1 MLKPA
6 KQPHIRLTALFLCV
20 TMFLSTLFFNA
31 HTAYAADGTI
41 DYKAGAKIP
50 YGDYYTSRMSFD
62 GNNTAYCVEPLKK
75 TPASGKYPYNLLG
88 KNSPLRKAL
97 YYLNGGYGYEK
108 VIKDQYFQGW
118 SDDNSYVIGHLVVSY
133 IHAGNNGDAGAFH
146 GAPQNYIDKA
156 LEVANAIEGLPA
168 PPESFRAF
176 IVPGNASQTFAGSW
190 YQVPN
195 GFIELQ
201 KSSAN
206 TDISDKNG
214 NYSLEGAKYGI
225 YKGEELVETL
235 VTDKKGYAK
244 SKELA
249 EGSYTVKEISA
260 PEGFAIDPSAHNVTV
275 KAEGTSTVK
284 VKDIPQNNPVK
295 LLLKKLDADTQQNS
309 AQGTGSLANAE
320 FTIKFYTE
328 QSATDPGANGK
339 KPVRTWILKTDA
351 SGEIHFTKDYLVS
364 GDEFFYASD
373 GKTVC
378 FPLGTVTV
386 QETKAPAGYLPNE
399 SVFVQQ
405 ITSTGTEETI
415 SIYNASSVEEQVFRG
430 GVKIQKRDLET
441 QGTQA
446 QGTASLAD
454 AEFTI
459 TTLNKQP
466 VWVGGKLYENGQAVL
481 TIKSDAHGIAA
492 SAADALPL
500 GHYRIE
506 ETKAPSGYLTD
517 GAKALEFDIT
527 QNGEIVDLTTEET
540 SVSNQIIRGG
550 VKIQK
555 RDLETGEAKPQGNAS
570 LKDAEFT
577 ITNLGPNPVL
587 VDGTLYEKDQV
598 VLTLKT
604 DEKGL
609 ASTKKDTLPYGHYRG
624 DETKAP
630 EGYLNE
636 GKLSQEFHITENGK
650 ILDLTAKETAISNQV
665 IRGDLEFVKVS
676 DGDLN
681 RLANVPFSITS
692 KTTGESHTIVTDK
705 NGYAS
710 TSSEWNKHTT
720 NTNRGETSED
730 GIWFGSSKPDDTKGA
745 LIYDTYILEEQ
756 RCDSNEGM
764 NLLKIEVSVYKNH
777 VVVDM
782 GTLTDDQITIGTTAL
797 DKDSNSHFA
806 KPEEKITLVDTV
818 EYEGLKKGQSYK
830 LIGTLMDQE
839 SGKPIEIDGKPVTA
853 ETTFKPKKSSGSAK
867 VTFTFN
873 ASSLKGK
880 TIVVFEE
887 LYQEDLKLAV
897 HADITDQDQT
907 IYFPEIGTT
916 AKDKETDMNL
926 SQADKEVTLVDTVAY
941 KNLLPGEEYV
951 MTGTLMDKETGKPVE
966 IDKKEVTAETTFT
979 PKESSGTVDVIFS
992 FDGTSLAGKTV
1003 VVFESATYDGKEFA
1017 THADL
1022 EDNGQTIYFPEIAT
1036 TAKDKAD
1043 GDHFAKTDKEITI
1056 VDTVKYSNLIPR
1068 KEYAL
1073 TGTLMDKETKE
1084 PLQADGKPFTATTTF
1099 TPEDASGSIELT
1111 FTFDG
1116 SILSGKTIVVFE
1128 SLTYQEKE
1136 IAVHAD
1142 IEDHEQ
1148 SIYFPGIGTTAKDK
1162 ADGDQEAVATK
1173 EVTIID
1179 TVSYQNLIP
1188 DTPYKLVGTLM
1199 DKTTQKE
1206 VMIDGKP
1213 VTAETEFTP
1222 KDSNGSVEVIFTFDG
1237 STLAGH
1243 DVVVFEKL
1251 FSLEGE
1257 TALEIASHEDLDD
1270 KGQTIKLTEAPKDT
1284 PEPSKPVKTGDE
1296 TTVLPYLL
1304 LAGAALLFA
1313 AGFGILYIRKRKKD
1327 K

>member
-133 IHAGNNGDAGAFH
+133 IHAGNNGDTGAFH

-176 IVPGNASQTFAGSW
+176 IVPGDASQTFAGSW

-260 PEGFAIDPSAHNVTV
+260 PEGFAIDTSAHNVTV

-339 KPVRTWILKTDA
+339 KPVRTWIFKTDA

-466 VWVGGKLYENGQAVL
+466 V
-481 TIKSDAHGIAA
+481 
-492 SAADALPL
+492 
-500 GHYRIE
+500 
-506 ETKAPSGYLTD
+506 
-517 GAKALEFDIT
+517 
-527 QNGEIVDLTTEET
+527 
-540 SVSNQIIRGG
+540 
-550 VKIQK
+550 
-555 RDLETGEAKPQGNAS
+555 
-570 LKDAEFT
+570 
-577 ITNLGPNPVL
+577 
-587 VDGTLYEKDQV
+587 
-598 VLTLKT
+598 
-604 DEKGL
+604 
-609 ASTKKDTLPYGHYRG
+609 
-624 DETKAP
+624 
-630 EGYLNE
+630 
-636 GKLSQEFHITENGK
+636 
-650 ILDLTAKETAISNQV
+650 
-665 IRGDLEFVKVS
+665 
-676 DGDLN
+676 
-681 RLANVPFSITS
+681 
-692 KTTGESHTIVTDK
+692 
-705 NGYAS
+705 
-710 TSSEWNKHTT
+710 
-720 NTNRGETSED
+720 
-730 GIWFGSSKPDDTKGA
+730 
-745 LIYDTYILEEQ
+745 
-756 RCDSNEGM
+756 
-764 NLLKIEVSVYKNH
+764 
-777 VVVDM
+777 
-782 GTLTDDQITIGTTAL
+782 
-797 DKDSNSHFA
+797 
-806 KPEEKITLVDTV
+806 
-818 EYEGLKKGQSYK
+818 
-830 LIGTLMDQE
+830 
-839 SGKPIEIDGKPVTA
+839 
-853 ETTFKPKKSSGSAK
+853 
-867 VTFTFN
+867 
-873 ASSLKGK
+873 
-880 TIVVFEE
+880 
-887 LYQEDLKLAV
+887 
-897 HADITDQDQT
+897 
-907 IYFPEIGTT
+907 
-916 AKDKETDMNL
+916 
-926 SQADKEVTLVDTVAY
+926 
-941 KNLLPGEEYV
+941 
-951 MTGTLMDKETGKPVE
+951 
-966 IDKKEVTAETTFT
+966 
-979 PKESSGTVDVIFS
+979 
-992 FDGTSLAGKTV
+992 
-1003 VVFESATYDGKEFA
+1003 
-1017 THADL
+1017 
-1022 EDNGQTIYFPEIAT
+1022 
-1036 TAKDKAD
+1036 
-1043 GDHFAKTDKEITI
+1043 
-1056 VDTVKYSNLIPR
+1056 
-1068 KEYAL
+1068 
-1073 TGTLMDKETKE
+1073 
-1084 PLQADGKPFTATTTF
+1084 
-1099 TPEDASGSIELT
+1099 
-1111 FTFDG
+1111 
-1116 SILSGKTIVVFE
+1116 
-1128 SLTYQEKE
+1128 
-1136 IAVHAD
+1136 
-1142 IEDHEQ
+1142 
-1148 SIYFPGIGTTAKDK
+1148 
-1162 ADGDQEAVATK
+1162 
-1173 EVTIID
+1173 
-1179 TVSYQNLIP
+1179 
-1188 DTPYKLVGTLM
+1188 
-1199 DKTTQKE
+1199 
-1206 VMIDGKP
+1206 
-1213 VTAETEFTP
+1213 
-1222 KDSNGSVEVIFTFDG
+1222 
-1237 STLAGH
+1237 
-1243 DVVVFEKL
+1243 
-1251 FSLEGE
+1251 
-1257 TALEIASHEDLDD
+1257 
-1270 KGQTIKLTEAPKDT
+1270 
-1284 PEPSKPVKTGDE
+1284 
-1296 TTVLPYLL
+1296 
-1304 LAGAALLFA
+1304 
-1313 AGFGILYIRKRKKD
+1313 
-1327 K
+1327 

>member
-1 MLKPA
+1 
-6 KQPHIRLTALFLCV
+6 
-20 TMFLSTLFFNA
+20 
-31 HTAYAADGTI
+31 
-41 DYKAGAKIP
+41 
-50 YGDYYTSRMSFD
+50 
-62 GNNTAYCVEPLKK
+62 
-75 TPASGKYPYNLLG
+75 
-88 KNSPLRKAL
+88 
-97 YYLNGGYGYEK
+97 
-108 VIKDQYFQGW
+108 
-118 SDDNSYVIGHLVVSY
+118 
-133 IHAGNNGDAGAFH
+133 
-146 GAPQNYIDKA
+146 
-156 LEVANAIEGLPA
+156 
-168 PPESFRAF
+168 
-176 IVPGNASQTFAGSW
+176 
-190 YQVPN
+190 
-195 GFIELQ
+195 
-201 KSSAN
+201 
-206 TDISDKNG
+206 
-214 NYSLEGAKYGI
+214 
-225 YKGEELVETL
+225 
-235 VTDKKGYAK
+235 
-244 SKELA
+244 
-249 EGSYTVKEISA
+249 
-260 PEGFAIDPSAHNVTV
+260 
-275 KAEGTSTVK
+275 
-284 VKDIPQNNPVK
+284 
-295 LLLKKLDADTQQNS
+295 
-309 AQGTGSLANAE
+309 
-320 FTIKFYTE
+320 
-328 QSATDPGANGK
+328 
-339 KPVRTWILKTDA
+339 
-351 SGEIHFTKDYLVS
+351 
-364 GDEFFYASD
+364 
-373 GKTVC
+373 
-378 FPLGTVTV
+378 
-386 QETKAPAGYLPNE
+386 
-399 SVFVQQ
+399 
-405 ITSTGTEETI
+405 
-415 SIYNASSVEEQVFRG
+415 
-430 GVKIQKRDLET
+430 
-441 QGTQA
+441 
-446 QGTASLAD
+446 
-454 AEFTI
+454 
-459 TTLNKQP
+459 
-466 VWVGGKLYENGQAVL
+466 
-481 TIKSDAHGIAA
+481 
-492 SAADALPL
+492 
-500 GHYRIE
+500 
-506 ETKAPSGYLTD
+506 
-517 GAKALEFDIT
+517 
-527 QNGEIVDLTTEET
+527 
-540 SVSNQIIRGG
+540 
-550 VKIQK
+550 
-555 RDLETGEAKPQGNAS
+555 
-570 LKDAEFT
+570 
-577 ITNLGPNPVL
+577 
-587 VDGTLYEKDQV
+587 
-598 VLTLKT
+598 
-604 DEKGL
+604 
-609 ASTKKDTLPYGHYRG
+609 
-624 DETKAP
+624 
-630 EGYLNE
+630 
-636 GKLSQEFHITENGK
+636 
-650 ILDLTAKETAISNQV
+650 
-665 IRGDLEFVKVS
+665 
-676 DGDLN
+676 
-681 RLANVPFSITS
+681 
-692 KTTGESHTIVTDK
+692 
-705 NGYAS
+705 
-710 TSSEWNKHTT
+710 
-720 NTNRGETSED
+720 
-730 GIWFGSSKPDDTKGA
+730 
-745 LIYDTYILEEQ
+745 
-756 RCDSNEGM
+756 M
-764 NLLKIEVSVYKNH
+764 NLLKIEVSVYKDQ

-926 SQADKEVTLVDTVAY
+926 SQADKKVTLVDTVAY

-951 MTGTLMDKETGKPVE
+951 MTGTLMDKESGKPVE

-979 PKESSGTVDVIFS
+979 PKESSGTVDVIFT

-1003 VVFESATYDGKEFA
+1003 VVFESATYGGKEFA

-1056 VDTVKYSNLIPR
+1056 VDTVKYSNLIPG

-1084 PLQADGKPFTATTTF
+1084 PLQADGKPITATTTF

-1206 VMIDGKP
+1206 VLIDGKP

-1222 KDSNGSVEVIFTFDG
+1222 KDSYGSVEVIFTFDG

-1257 TALEIASHEDLDD
+1257 TALEIASHENLDD
-1270 KGQTIKLTEAPKDT
+1270 KGQTIKLTEVPKDT

>member
-133 IHAGNNGDAGAFH
+133 IHAGNNGDTGAFH

-415 SIYNASSVEEQVFRG
+415 SIYNA
-430 GVKIQKRDLET
+430 
-441 QGTQA
+441 
-446 QGTASLAD
+446 
-454 AEFTI
+454 
-459 TTLNKQP
+459 
-466 VWVGGKLYENGQAVL
+466 
-481 TIKSDAHGIAA
+481 
-492 SAADALPL
+492 
-500 GHYRIE
+500 
-506 ETKAPSGYLTD
+506 
-517 GAKALEFDIT
+517 
-527 QNGEIVDLTTEET
+527 
-540 SVSNQIIRGG
+540 
-550 VKIQK
+550 
-555 RDLETGEAKPQGNAS
+555 
-570 LKDAEFT
+570 
-577 ITNLGPNPVL
+577 
-587 VDGTLYEKDQV
+587 
-598 VLTLKT
+598 
-604 DEKGL
+604 
-609 ASTKKDTLPYGHYRG
+609 YRG

-1056 VDTVKYSNLIPR
+1056 VDTVKYSNLIPG

-1084 PLQADGKPFTATTTF
+1084 PLQADGKPITATTTF

>member
-1 MLKPA
+1 
-6 KQPHIRLTALFLCV
+6 
-20 TMFLSTLFFNA
+20 
-31 HTAYAADGTI
+31 
-41 DYKAGAKIP
+41 
-50 YGDYYTSRMSFD
+50 
-62 GNNTAYCVEPLKK
+62 
-75 TPASGKYPYNLLG
+75 
-88 KNSPLRKAL
+88 
-97 YYLNGGYGYEK
+97 
-108 VIKDQYFQGW
+108 
-118 SDDNSYVIGHLVVSY
+118 
-133 IHAGNNGDAGAFH
+133 
-146 GAPQNYIDKA
+146 
-156 LEVANAIEGLPA
+156 
-168 PPESFRAF
+168 
-176 IVPGNASQTFAGSW
+176 
-190 YQVPN
+190 
-195 GFIELQ
+195 
-201 KSSAN
+201 
-206 TDISDKNG
+206 
-214 NYSLEGAKYGI
+214 
-225 YKGEELVETL
+225 
-235 VTDKKGYAK
+235 
-244 SKELA
+244 
-249 EGSYTVKEISA
+249 
-260 PEGFAIDPSAHNVTV
+260 
-275 KAEGTSTVK
+275 
-284 VKDIPQNNPVK
+284 
-295 LLLKKLDADTQQNS
+295 
-309 AQGTGSLANAE
+309 
-320 FTIKFYTE
+320 
-328 QSATDPGANGK
+328 
-339 KPVRTWILKTDA
+339 
-351 SGEIHFTKDYLVS
+351 
-364 GDEFFYASD
+364 
-373 GKTVC
+373 
-378 FPLGTVTV
+378 
-386 QETKAPAGYLPNE
+386 
-399 SVFVQQ
+399 
-405 ITSTGTEETI
+405 
-415 SIYNASSVEEQVFRG
+415 
-430 GVKIQKRDLET
+430 
-441 QGTQA
+441 
-446 QGTASLAD
+446 
-454 AEFTI
+454 
-459 TTLNKQP
+459 
-466 VWVGGKLYENGQAVL
+466 
-481 TIKSDAHGIAA
+481 
-492 SAADALPL
+492 
-500 GHYRIE
+500 
-506 ETKAPSGYLTD
+506 
-517 GAKALEFDIT
+517 
-527 QNGEIVDLTTEET
+527 
-540 SVSNQIIRGG
+540 
-550 VKIQK
+550 
-555 RDLETGEAKPQGNAS
+555 
-570 LKDAEFT
+570 
-577 ITNLGPNPVL
+577 
-587 VDGTLYEKDQV
+587 
-598 VLTLKT
+598 
-604 DEKGL
+604 
-609 ASTKKDTLPYGHYRG
+609 
-624 DETKAP
+624 
-630 EGYLNE
+630 
-636 GKLSQEFHITENGK
+636 
-650 ILDLTAKETAISNQV
+650 
-665 IRGDLEFVKVS
+665 
-676 DGDLN
+676 
-681 RLANVPFSITS
+681 
-692 KTTGESHTIVTDK
+692 
-705 NGYAS
+705 
-710 TSSEWNKHTT
+710 
-720 NTNRGETSED
+720 
-730 GIWFGSSKPDDTKGA
+730 
-745 LIYDTYILEEQ
+745 
-756 RCDSNEGM
+756 
-764 NLLKIEVSVYKNH
+764 
-777 VVVDM
+777 M

-1043 GDHFAKTDKEITI
+1043 GDHFTKTDKEITI
-1056 VDTVKYSNLIPR
+1056 VDTVKYSNLIPG

-1073 TGTLMDKETKE
+1073 TGILMDKETKE
-1084 PLQADGKPFTATTTF
+1084 PLQADDKPITATTTF

>member
-1 MLKPA
+1 MVIIITYITNSL
-6 KQPHIRLTALFLCV
+6 ILNIFLLDILGNSFA
-20 TMFLSTLFFNA
+20 TNLS
-31 HTAYAADGTI
+31 
-41 DYKAGAKIP
+41 
-50 YGDYYTSRMSFD
+50 
-62 GNNTAYCVEPLKK
+62 
-75 TPASGKYPYNLLG
+75 
-88 KNSPLRKAL
+88 
-97 YYLNGGYGYEK
+97 
-108 VIKDQYFQGW
+108 
-118 SDDNSYVIGHLVVSY
+118 
-133 IHAGNNGDAGAFH
+133 
-146 GAPQNYIDKA
+146 
-156 LEVANAIEGLPA
+156 
-168 PPESFRAF
+168 
-176 IVPGNASQTFAGSW
+176 
-190 YQVPN
+190 
-195 GFIELQ
+195 
-201 KSSAN
+201 
-206 TDISDKNG
+206 
-214 NYSLEGAKYGI
+214 
-225 YKGEELVETL
+225 
-235 VTDKKGYAK
+235 
-244 SKELA
+244 
-249 EGSYTVKEISA
+249 
-260 PEGFAIDPSAHNVTV
+260 
-275 KAEGTSTVK
+275 
-284 VKDIPQNNPVK
+284 
-295 LLLKKLDADTQQNS
+295 DT
-309 AQGTGSLANAE
+309 
-320 FTIKFYTE
+320 
-328 QSATDPGANGK
+328 
-339 KPVRTWILKTDA
+339 
-351 SGEIHFTKDYLVS
+351 
-364 GDEFFYASD
+364 
-373 GKTVC
+373 
-378 FPLGTVTV
+378 
-386 QETKAPAGYLPNE
+386 
-399 SVFVQQ
+399 
-405 ITSTGTEETI
+405 
-415 SIYNASSVEEQVFRG
+415 
-430 GVKIQKRDLET
+430 
-441 QGTQA
+441 
-446 QGTASLAD
+446 
-454 AEFTI
+454 
-459 TTLNKQP
+459 
-466 VWVGGKLYENGQAVL
+466 
-481 TIKSDAHGIAA
+481 HGIAA

-500 GHYRIE
+500 GHYQIE

-527 QNGEIVDLTTEET
+527 QNGEIVNLTTEET

-587 VDGTLYEKDQV
+587 VDGTVYEKDQV

-609 ASTKKDTLPYGHYRG
+609 ASTKKDTLPYGHYRV

-730 GIWFGSSKPDDTKGA
+730 GIWFGSSKPDDAKGA

-797 DKDSNSHFA
+797 DKDS
-806 KPEEKITLVDTV
+806 
-818 EYEGLKKGQSYK
+818 
-830 LIGTLMDQE
+830 
-839 SGKPIEIDGKPVTA
+839 
-853 ETTFKPKKSSGSAK
+853 
-867 VTFTFN
+867 
-873 ASSLKGK
+873 
-880 TIVVFEE
+880 
-887 LYQEDLKLAV
+887 
-897 HADITDQDQT
+897 
-907 IYFPEIGTT
+907 
-916 AKDKETDMNL
+916 
-926 SQADKEVTLVDTVAY
+926 
-941 KNLLPGEEYV
+941 
-951 MTGTLMDKETGKPVE
+951 KPVE

-1022 EDNGQTIYFPEIAT
+1022 EDKGQTIYFPEIAT

-1056 VDTVKYSNLIPR
+1056 VDTVKYSNLIPG

-1084 PLQADGKPFTATTTF
+1084 PLQADGKPITATTTF

-1206 VMIDGKP
+1206 VLIDGKP

-1270 KGQTIKLTEAPKDT
+1270 KGQTIKLTEVPKDT

>member
-1 MLKPA
+1 MLE
-6 KQPHIRLTALFLCV
+6 
-20 TMFLSTLFFNA
+20 MLS
-31 HTAYAADGTI
+31 
-41 DYKAGAKIP
+41 
-50 YGDYYTSRMSFD
+50 
-62 GNNTAYCVEPLKK
+62 
-75 TPASGKYPYNLLG
+75 
-88 KNSPLRKAL
+88 
-97 YYLNGGYGYEK
+97 
-108 VIKDQYFQGW
+108 
-118 SDDNSYVIGHLVVSY
+118 
-133 IHAGNNGDAGAFH
+133 
-146 GAPQNYIDKA
+146 
-156 LEVANAIEGLPA
+156 
-168 PPESFRAF
+168 
-176 IVPGNASQTFAGSW
+176 
-190 YQVPN
+190 
-195 GFIELQ
+195 
-201 KSSAN
+201 
-206 TDISDKNG
+206 
-214 NYSLEGAKYGI
+214 
-225 YKGEELVETL
+225 
-235 VTDKKGYAK
+235 
-244 SKELA
+244 
-249 EGSYTVKEISA
+249 
-260 PEGFAIDPSAHNVTV
+260 
-275 KAEGTSTVK
+275 
-284 VKDIPQNNPVK
+284 
-295 LLLKKLDADTQQNS
+295 
-309 AQGTGSLANAE
+309 
-320 FTIKFYTE
+320 
-328 QSATDPGANGK
+328 
-339 KPVRTWILKTDA
+339 
-351 SGEIHFTKDYLVS
+351 
-364 GDEFFYASD
+364 
-373 GKTVC
+373 
-378 FPLGTVTV
+378 
-386 QETKAPAGYLPNE
+386 
-399 SVFVQQ
+399 
-405 ITSTGTEETI
+405 
-415 SIYNASSVEEQVFRG
+415 
-430 GVKIQKRDLET
+430 
-441 QGTQA
+441 
-446 QGTASLAD
+446 
-454 AEFTI
+454 
-459 TTLNKQP
+459 
-466 VWVGGKLYENGQAVL
+466 
-481 TIKSDAHGIAA
+481 
-492 SAADALPL
+492 
-500 GHYRIE
+500 
-506 ETKAPSGYLTD
+506 
-517 GAKALEFDIT
+517 
-527 QNGEIVDLTTEET
+527 IVDLRFLLMVLLGSVAGLFVGAIPGL
-540 SVSNQIIRGG
+540 SVSMATA
-550 VKIQK
+550 
-555 RDLETGEAKPQGNAS
+555 L
-570 LKDAEFT
+570 
-577 ITNLGPNPVL
+577 L
-587 VDGTLYEKDQV
+587 V
-598 VLTLKT
+598 
-604 DEKGL
+604 
-609 ASTKKDTLPYGHYRG
+609 
-624 DETKAP
+624 
-630 EGYLNE
+630 
-636 GKLSQEFHITENGK
+636 
-650 ILDLTAKETAISNQV
+650 
-665 IRGDLEFVKVS
+665 
-676 DGDLN
+676 
-681 RLANVPFSITS
+681 SITYTWDHS
-692 KTTGESHTIVTDK
+692 DALAMIMGVYVVGVFSGAVSAILINIPGAPSSVVTTLD
-705 NGYAS
+705 GYPMS
-710 TSSEWNKHTT
+710 
-720 NTNRGETSED
+720 
-730 GIWFGSSKPDDTKGA
+730 
-745 LIYDTYILEEQ
+745 
-756 RCDSNEGM
+756 
-764 NLLKIEVSVYKNH
+764 
-777 VVVDM
+777 
-782 GTLTDDQITIGTTAL
+782 
-797 DKDSNSHFA
+797 
-806 KPEEKITLVDTV
+806 
-818 EYEGLKKGQSYK
+818 KKGQSYK

-1056 VDTVKYSNLIPR
+1056 VDTVKYSNLIPG

-1084 PLQADGKPFTATTTF
+1084 PLQADGKPITATTTF

-1179 TVSYQNLIP
+1179 TISYQNLIP

>member
-1 MLKPA
+1 M
-6 KQPHIRLTALFLCV
+6 QPQ
-20 TMFLSTLFFNA
+20 M
-31 HTAYAADGTI
+31 
-41 DYKAGAKIP
+41 P
-50 YGDYYTSRMSFD
+50 
-62 GNNTAYCVEPLKK
+62 
-75 TPASGKYPYNLLG
+75 
-88 KNSPLRKAL
+88 
-97 YYLNGGYGYEK
+97 
-108 VIKDQYFQGW
+108 
-118 SDDNSYVIGHLVVSY
+118 IGS
-133 IHAGNNGDAGAFH
+133 
-146 GAPQNYIDKA
+146 
-156 LEVANAIEGLPA
+156 
-168 PPESFRAF
+168 
-176 IVPGNASQTFAGSW
+176 
-190 YQVPN
+190 
-195 GFIELQ
+195 
-201 KSSAN
+201 
-206 TDISDKNG
+206 
-214 NYSLEGAKYGI
+214 
-225 YKGEELVETL
+225 
-235 VTDKKGYAK
+235 
-244 SKELA
+244 
-249 EGSYTVKEISA
+249 
-260 PEGFAIDPSAHNVTV
+260 
-275 KAEGTSTVK
+275 
-284 VKDIPQNNPVK
+284 
-295 LLLKKLDADTQQNS
+295 
-309 AQGTGSLANAE
+309 
-320 FTIKFYTE
+320 
-328 QSATDPGANGK
+328 
-339 KPVRTWILKTDA
+339 
-351 SGEIHFTKDYLVS
+351 
-364 GDEFFYASD
+364 
-373 GKTVC
+373 
-378 FPLGTVTV
+378 
-386 QETKAPAGYLPNE
+386 
-399 SVFVQQ
+399 
-405 ITSTGTEETI
+405 
-415 SIYNASSVEEQVFRG
+415 
-430 GVKIQKRDLET
+430 
-441 QGTQA
+441 
-446 QGTASLAD
+446 
-454 AEFTI
+454 
-459 TTLNKQP
+459 
-466 VWVGGKLYENGQAVL
+466 
-481 TIKSDAHGIAA
+481 
-492 SAADALPL
+492 
-500 GHYRIE
+500 
-506 ETKAPSGYLTD
+506 
-517 GAKALEFDIT
+517 
-527 QNGEIVDLTTEET
+527 
-540 SVSNQIIRGG
+540 
-550 VKIQK
+550 
-555 RDLETGEAKPQGNAS
+555 S
-570 LKDAEFT
+570 LK
-577 ITNLGPNPVL
+577 N
-587 VDGTLYEKDQV
+587 
-598 VLTLKT
+598 
-604 DEKGL
+604 KG
-609 ASTKKDTLPYGHYRG
+609 
-624 DETKAP
+624 
-630 EGYLNE
+630 
-636 GKLSQEFHITENGK
+636 
-650 ILDLTAKETAISNQV
+650 
-665 IRGDLEFVKVS
+665 
-676 DGDLN
+676 
-681 RLANVPFSITS
+681 
-692 KTTGESHTIVTDK
+692 
-705 NGYAS
+705 
-710 TSSEWNKHTT
+710 
-720 NTNRGETSED
+720 
-730 GIWFGSSKPDDTKGA
+730 
-745 LIYDTYILEEQ
+745 DTYEQ
-756 RCDSNEGM
+756 
-764 NLLKIEVSVYKNH
+764 
-777 VVVDM
+777 
-782 GTLTDDQITIGTTAL
+782 
-797 DKDSNSHFA
+797 NSHFA

-1043 GDHFAKTDKEITI
+1043 GDHFTKTDKEITI
-1056 VDTVKYSNLIPR
+1056 VDTVKYSNLIPG

-1084 PLQADGKPFTATTTF
+1084 PLQADGKPITATTTF

-1206 VMIDGKP
+1206 VLIDGKP
-1213 VTAETEFTP
+1213 VTSETEFTP

-1270 KGQTIKLTEAPKDT
+1270 KGQTIKLTEVPKDT

-1296 TTVLPYLL
+1296 TTILPYLL